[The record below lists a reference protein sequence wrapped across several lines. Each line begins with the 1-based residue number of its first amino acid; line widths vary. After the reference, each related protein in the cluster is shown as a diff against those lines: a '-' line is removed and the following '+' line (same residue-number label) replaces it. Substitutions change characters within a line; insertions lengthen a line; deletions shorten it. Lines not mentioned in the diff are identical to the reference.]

1 MPFASSFELLVTRP
15 AILTLSPLW
24 ALVPATLA
32 FALYAWFRT
41 PRLIGAAALWV
52 AYMLFEFAMRGR
64 TALGRSVRSS
74 ETATFGI
81 RQSSPLG
88 MAAARSSSFWIAH
101 RGPIF
106 PFSRTPT
113 FEH

>member
-1 MPFASSFELLVTRP
+1 MPFASPFELLVTRP

-52 AYMLFEFAMRGR
+52 AYMPFEFAMRAELFCHGDCLPR
-64 TALGRSVRSS
+64 VDLLPV
-74 ETATFGI
+74 FGI
-81 RQSSPLG
+81 LC
-88 MAAARSSSFWIAH
+88 AASLVAIAEAAVIAVHDVWARL
-101 RGPIF
+101 PE
-106 PFSRTPT
+106 RTSKRP
-113 FEH
+113 